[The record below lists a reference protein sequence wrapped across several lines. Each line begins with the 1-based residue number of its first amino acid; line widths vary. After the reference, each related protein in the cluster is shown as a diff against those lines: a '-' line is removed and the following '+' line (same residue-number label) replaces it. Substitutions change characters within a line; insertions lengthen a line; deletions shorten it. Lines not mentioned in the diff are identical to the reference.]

1 MIARN
6 RALEQDNKSLEFQL
20 NETSTKSN
28 QAAAAHRA
36 FEQDKNAVDLQ
47 LKDATSKHE
56 KLEANLASLQAQME
70 EQEKEALEA
79 IAQWEARC
87 ASLESSRDTADS
99 SNAEVERLQ
108 QEVATL
114 TGQLGDLTNQLDSIQ
129 TSSSSERETLLLRI
143 AELEQELKDENVNE
157 LRDELT
163 SLHEERQ
170 QLDLDNEELLVQLG
184 LMQQSKAEHDEEVQ
198 DELTRLRGQVATLQD
213 NISHLQSELDQA
225 RSANKTPACN
235 DDLDA
240 VVGRLHQENSDL
252 QTNIARLAAEKNSL
266 EADINSLT
274 ETVKN
279 MEQQLS
285 GSANVDET
293 EIPLLKAQVKELE
306 TKLSEQE
313 QHATEVQQLRTQ
325 VHELETKL
333 SQHDQDAT
341 AAAEEMRHALE
352 QKQDDILKLTAEGS
366 LRESTLKE
374 MERRVEAKAIVDSMP
389 TSFHEEEEK
398 DDYDDDDSLQ
408 DLLADDIESDDY
420 LRNQIVILAQALER
434 SELQRADVLDRLTR
448 ERKSN
453 ADSLKQL
460 GESVKRFYS
469 TVRSSGAS

>member
-36 FEQDKNAVDLQ
+36 FEQDKNAVELQ

-184 LMQQSKAEHDEEVQ
+184 LMQQSKVEHDEEVQ

-240 VVGRLHQENSDL
+240 VVERLHQENSDL

-313 QHATEVQQLRTQ
+313 KHATEVQQLRTQ

-374 MERRVEAKAIVDSMP
+374 MERRVEAKSIVDSMP

>member
-36 FEQDKNAVDLQ
+36 FEQDKNAVELQ

-184 LMQQSKAEHDEEVQ
+184 LMQQSKVEHDEEVQ

-213 NISHLQSELDQA
+213 NISHLQSELDQS

-240 VVGRLHQENSDL
+240 VVERLHQENSDL
-252 QTNIARLAAEKNSL
+252 QTNIARLGAEKNSL

-293 EIPLLKAQVKELE
+293 EIPMLKAQVKELE

-313 QHATEVQQLRTQ
+313 KHATEVQQLRTQ